1 MSCFGEK
8 NGHIRLNLVG
18 GVAPITLVWSDG
30 STAGTERNN
39 LGPGR
44 YSVTITDKKG
54 CVINEPFI
62 INEPSKL
69 KINADVSNSL
79 SCDNANTGKINLVVT
94 GGTAPYT
101 YKWSNGA
108 TTEDLENLTPGNY
121 TVLVTDV
128 NGCKETDSW
137 EISRFG
143 QLVPTV
149 ETITDYNCETKFVKQ
164 TFVGHVKGGVPPY
177 TFSWSD
183 GVVSGDNNQYM
194 NTNNNGLVVFTVKD
208 SFGCEAEF
216 PITVNT
222 PVLGIAN
229 FSYDSYGH
237 DVYNL
242 YSIFDPIL
250 FTNLATGDFTK
261 IVWDFGDGSF
271 SDEEN
276 PSHVYTRV
284 GTYTVKQTVT
294 YPFGCQYVF
303 TSTIKIEK
311 GYTVEVP
318 TAFTPN
324 NDKINDTF
332 APVFLGL
339 VEVTLYIYDT
349 WGSLIYTETAET
361 IKGWDGKI
369 KDLDAENGNYYFK
382 MIGKT
387 FYNHTIT
394 QEGALTLIK

>member
-1 MSCFGEK
+1 M
-8 NGHIRLNLVG
+8 
-18 GVAPITLVWSDG
+18 
-30 STAGTERNN
+30 
-39 LGPGR
+39 
-44 YSVTITDKKG
+44 
-54 CVINEPFI
+54 
-62 INEPSKL
+62 
-69 KINADVSNSL
+69 
-79 SCDNANTGKINLVVT
+79 
-94 GGTAPYT
+94 
-101 YKWSNGA
+101 
-108 TTEDLENLTPGNY
+108 
-121 TVLVTDV
+121 
-128 NGCKETDSW
+128 
-137 EISRFG
+137 
-143 QLVPTV
+143 
-149 ETITDYNCETKFVKQ
+149 KQ
-164 TFVGHVKGGVPPY
+164 TFVDHVKGGVPPY

-261 IVWDFGDGSF
+261 IAWDFGDGSF

>member
-128 NGCKETDSW
+128 NGCKETDS
-137 EISRFG
+137 
-143 QLVPTV
+143 
-149 ETITDYNCETKFVKQ
+149 
-164 TFVGHVKGGVPPY
+164 
-177 TFSWSD
+177 
-183 GVVSGDNNQYM
+183 
-194 NTNNNGLVVFTVKD
+194 
-208 SFGCEAEF
+208 
-216 PITVNT
+216 
-222 PVLGIAN
+222 
-229 FSYDSYGH
+229 
-237 DVYNL
+237 
-242 YSIFDPIL
+242 
-250 FTNLATGDFTK
+250 
-261 IVWDFGDGSF
+261 
-271 SDEEN
+271 
-276 PSHVYTRV
+276 
-284 GTYTVKQTVT
+284 
-294 YPFGCQYVF
+294 
-303 TSTIKIEK
+303 
-311 GYTVEVP
+311 
-318 TAFTPN
+318 
-324 NDKINDTF
+324 
-332 APVFLGL
+332 
-339 VEVTLYIYDT
+339 
-349 WGSLIYTETAET
+349 
-361 IKGWDGKI
+361 
-369 KDLDAENGNYYFK
+369 
-382 MIGKT
+382 
-387 FYNHTIT
+387 
-394 QEGALTLIK
+394 